1 MSNFTRPFEPTG
13 ATQNEAV
20 TSSAETVSLTGR
32 LSDRDGAVHIYIKG
46 TQDVFVTL
54 DGTTPT
60 VNNGVPCPA
69 GTVQTFAMPQGKTDV
84 KHIAA
89 AAGSTIYV
97 TPGRGS

>member
-1 MSNFTRPFEPTG
+1 MRTFEPTG

-20 TSSAETVSLTGR
+20 TTSAETISLAGKVN
-32 LSDRDGAVHIYIKG
+32 DRDGAIHVYIKG
-46 TQDVFVTL
+46 TADVFITL

-60 VNNGVPCPA
+60 VNNAIPCPA
-69 GTVQTFAMPQGKTDV
+69 GTVQTFSMPTGKLDV

-97 TPGRGS
+97 TPGRGM